1 MYFSCSSYHEKTFR
15 PGSLKAI
22 VNRVI
27 KKLEKLR
34 QEIKFDAIAF
44 RGISGS
50 SIAYPVSAIAGY
62 HLIEVRRAPGL
73 RNGKGNS
80 HHGSTI
86 EGSSSRK
93 IKRYIILDDF
103 ISSGKTVEEIAKTIT
118 KEFRSDPKA
127 DQPQCVAIVMYA
139 SSPFDRKKM
148 IVNKEIVPVKRV

>member
-15 PGSLKAI
+15 PRSLKAT

-86 EGSSSRK
+86 EGSSRK

-103 ISSGKTVEEIAKTIT
+103 ISSGKTVEEIAETIT
-118 KEFRSDPKA
+118 KEFSRGAKA
-127 DQPQCVAIVMYA
+127 DQPQCVAIVIYA
-139 SSPFDRKKM
+139 GSPFDRKKM
-148 IVNKEIVPVKRV
+148 IINKEIVPVKRI